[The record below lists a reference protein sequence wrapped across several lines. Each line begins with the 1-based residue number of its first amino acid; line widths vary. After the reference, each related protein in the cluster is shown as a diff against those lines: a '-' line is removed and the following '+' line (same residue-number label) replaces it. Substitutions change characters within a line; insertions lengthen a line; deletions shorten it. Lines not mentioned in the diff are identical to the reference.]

1 MTRRGMNKGILGRM
15 LDTEGLGAPSE
26 QASSHSEEKITS
38 LKAKPSKKAT
48 KKKSKRGATAKGK
61 AKPVKVVKAT
71 PEPITKVM
79 PVAEIL
85 PRLGTP
91 TRGIDPQHVV
101 KLAAS
106 IQALGL
112 IEPIAVD
119 ANGNLLA
126 GAHRLAACRVL
137 GAGEGERVAVLLEAV
152 RDLSPG
158 APAIDAAKA
167 WTELLYDLDSGPGE
181 LDPSQIPVRVFALS
195 SGVESERSL
204 AIEAAENEQRKDYTR
219 KEVRALFERLVEAG
233 YHSGRGRPKKGAKPA
248 LPAVATVIGKSYSHT
263 KDIIRNQGKKAGTSQ
278 YSESYDR
285 KRMRQAIV
293 RYLDRHSKKADQPLL
308 DALNG
313 VVNLVDEQD

>member
-1 MTRRGMNKGILGRM
+1 MSSKPGVSADYDPLA
-15 LDTEGLGAPSE
+15 GLFDAPTPTKT
-26 QASSHSEEKITS
+26 SS
-38 LKAKPSKKAT
+38 
-48 KKKSKRGATAKGK
+48 KKSKKTKSQSKAKTQAKRGALAKGK
-61 AKPVKVVKAT
+61 AKPAKAIKT
-71 PEPITKVM
+71 EDGPITKVT
-79 PVAEIL
+79 PVVDIL

-91 TRGIDPQHVV
+91 TRGIDPEHVV

-126 GAHRLAACRVL
+126 GAHRLAACRL
-137 GAGEGERVAVLLEAV
+137 LAANDGERVAVMLEAV

-158 APAIDAAKA
+158 APAVDAAKA
-167 WTELLYDLDSGPGE
+167 WTEPLYDLANGPGE
-181 LDPSQIPVRVFALS
+181 LNPSQVPVRVFALS
-195 SGVESERSL
+195 SGIESERSL

-263 KDIIRNQGKKAGTSQ
+263 KDIIRGEVKKAGTSQ
-278 YSESYDR
+278 YSESHDR
-285 KRMRQAIV
+285 KRMRQAIL
-293 RYLDRHSKKADQPLL
+293 RYIDRHGKKADKGLV
-308 DALNG
+308 DALGNAVDLMD
-313 VVNLVDEQD
+313 VV